1 MASINQKEIVR
12 THENG
17 AAKRINPLQE
27 LRRSVMACLLWEK
40 QFYED
45 GQDIAARIASLVAK
59 NKPEDV
65 AALAIEA
72 RSQFRLRHA
81 PLLLVRE
88 LARGKGS
95 VVGKTLSQVIQR
107 ADELTEFLAIYWK
120 DGKRPLSAQ
129 VKKGLASAFR
139 KFDAYQLAK
148 YNRDGAVK
156 LRDALFLCH
165 AKPKDEEQE
174 AVWKRLVDKTLPAPD
189 TWEVALSGGADK
201 KTTFERLIA
210 ENNLGYM
217 ALLRNLR
224 NMKEAGVDKAIVAD
238 ALMKGAAK
246 SKALP
251 FRFVA
256 AARAVPAW
264 EDKIDAAMQL
274 ALGDQET
281 LPGKTA
287 ILVDVSGSM
296 EHPLSAKSDL
306 RRIDAAAALAVLL
319 AGIADDL
326 EVYTFS
332 TQVVQVPPRA
342 GMALVDAIHRS
353 QVHSGTYL
361 GQAVTTL
368 NAQREYDRLIV
379 ITDEQSADRV
389 PDPRGRGYVINVAS
403 YKNGVGYGKWIHID
417 GFSEAVVGWIREY
430 EKAVP

>member
-1 MASINQKEIVR
+1 MASINQREAVR
-12 THENG
+12 THEG
-17 AAKRINPLQE
+17 GIAKRINPLQE

-81 PLLLVRE
+81 PLLLIRE

-129 VKKGLASAFR
+129 VKKGLATAFR

-156 LRDALFLCH
+156 LRDVLFLCH
-165 AKPKDEEQE
+165 AKPKGEEQE
-174 AVWKRLVDKTLPAPD
+174 AVWKKLVDKTLPAPD

-201 KTTFERLIA
+201 KVTFERLIA

-264 EDKIDAAMQL
+264 EDKIDAALQL
-274 ALGDQET
+274 ALGSQEK
-281 LPGKTA
+281 LLGKTA

-296 EHPLSAKSDL
+296 DAPLSAKSDL
-306 RRIDAAAALAVLL
+306 MRIDAAAALAVLL

-332 TQVVQVPPRA
+332 HQVVQVPPRK

-353 QVHSGTYL
+353 QSHGGTYL
-361 GQAVTTL
+361 GQAVTVL

-389 PDPRGRGYVINVAS
+389 PDPKGRGYVINVAS
-403 YKNGVGYGKWIHID
+403 HQNGVGYGKWIHID
-417 GFSEAVVGWIREY
+417 GFSEAVIGWIREH
-430 EKAVP
+430 EKVVA

>member
-1 MASINQKEIVR
+1 MASINQHQVVR
-12 THENG
+12 THEG
-17 AAKRINPLQE
+17 GIAKRITPLQE
-27 LRRSVMACLLWEK
+27 LRRTVMACLLWEK
-40 QFYED
+40 SFYEN
-45 GQDIAARIASLVAK
+45 GQDIAERIAALVAM

-65 AALAIEA
+65 AALAVEA
-72 RSQFRLRHA
+72 RTHFRLRHA

-95 VVGKTLSQVIQR
+95 IVGKTLSQVIQR

-120 DGKRPLSAQ
+120 DGKCPLSAQ
-129 VKKGLASAFR
+129 VKQGLASAFG

-156 LRDALFLCH
+156 LRDVLFLCH
-165 AKPKDEEQE
+165 AKPKDEQQE
-174 AVWKRLVDKTLPAPD
+174 ALWKTLVDKSLAAPD
-189 TWEVALSGGADK
+189 TWEVALSAGADK
-201 KTTFERLIA
+201 KATFERLIA

-224 NMKEAGVDKAIVAD
+224 NMKEAGVEKSIVAD
-238 ALMKGAAK
+238 ALMKGAAN

-264 EDKIDAAMQL
+264 EDKIDAALQL
-274 ALGDQET
+274 ALGSQERM
-281 LPGKTA
+281 PGKTA

-296 EHPLSAKSDL
+296 DAALSAKSEL
-306 RRIDAAAALAVLL
+306 SRIDAASALAVLL

-332 TQVVQVPPRA
+332 HQVVQVPPRK

-353 QVHSGTYL
+353 QQHGGTYL
-361 GQAVTTL
+361 GAAVTAL
-368 NAQREYDRLIV
+368 NAQRNYDRLIV
-379 ITDEQSADRV
+379 ITDEQSADNV
-389 PDPRGRGYVINVAS
+389 PDPKGRGYVINVAS
-403 YKNGVGYGKWIHID
+403 NKNGVGYGKWSHLD
-417 GFSEAVVGWIREY
+417 GFSESVINWIREY
-430 EKAVP
+430 EANQ